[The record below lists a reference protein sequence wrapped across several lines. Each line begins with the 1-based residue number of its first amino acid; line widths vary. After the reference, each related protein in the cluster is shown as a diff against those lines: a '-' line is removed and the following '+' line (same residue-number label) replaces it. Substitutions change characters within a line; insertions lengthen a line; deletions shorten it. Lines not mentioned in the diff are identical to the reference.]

1 MPNTF
6 SAAATKTIRQTMPI
20 PGFNGAKELP
30 VTLESIIYH
39 IEVTDLDA
47 MVTGVKKLYG
57 QTKTKLHPFTEQRL
71 RTHIQDSNFHLPA
84 HAEVLAQNS
93 LLHRLDAQGSSIS
106 AGLRD
111 AAMYTVRVEA
121 PNPEFPSCDHCSGIV
136 SPLIYMLTDRTQAN
150 RMAQLPI
157 APLRRRRSI

>member
-1 MPNTF
+1 
-6 SAAATKTIRQTMPI
+6 MPI

-30 VTLESIIYH
+30 VTLESIIDH

-57 QTKTKLHPFTEQRL
+57 QTKTTMHPFTERRL
-71 RTHIQDSNFHLPA
+71 RTHIQDSNFRLPA
-84 HAEVLAQNS
+84 HAGVPGTHAEVLAQNS

-111 AAMYTVRVEA
+111 TAMYTVRVEA
-121 PNPEFPSCDHCSGIV
+121 PNSEFPSCDHCSGIV